1 MAITAVPPL
10 RRGRSTIESTR
21 RWAVLGAAGIGA
33 ALAWFAIS
41 LFSGPSAHAA
51 DHTDNPLGSLLGG
64 VSSTL
69 SPATTPVLDPVAE
82 ILTPVTTAVAPVVE
96 TVAPPVADLVT
107 SVTPVL
113 EPLAPLGD
121 VVAPVGEAVG
131 GVVSPLTPLVAPVT
145 EALKPVVDA
154 AAPVTDA
161 VSSLPVV
168 DHLVPPQTSGIP
180 PHGSPASPVTP
191 STPSVVF
198 GDTFLTPL
206 SGPAAQ
212 IAAFVGD
219 AGTVFSTSAVSM
231 STLAAAVV
239 PGVAAVVT
247 PSAGGSSVPGL
258 PFGSGL
264 LPLDPTSSLSSGAG
278 FSFGASAVLVFD
290 LFAALRAWMP
300 RCAPGD
306 DSALPAP
313 VFDTDVSPD

>member
-1 MAITAVPPL
+1 
-10 RRGRSTIESTR
+10 
-21 RWAVLGAAGIGA
+21 VLGAAGIGA

-41 LFSGPSAHAA
+41 LFAGPSAHAA
-51 DHTDNPLGSLLGG
+51 DEADNPLGSLLGG

-69 SPATTPVLDPVAE
+69 SQATTPVLGPVAE
-82 ILTPVTTAVAPVVE
+82 ILAPVTTAVAPVVE
-96 TVAPPVADLVT
+96 TVAPPVAEPVT
-107 SVTPVL
+107 SVSPVL
-113 EPLAPLGD
+113 EPLTPLGD

-131 GVVSPLTPLVAPVT
+131 GVVSPLTPVVAPVT

-168 DHLVPPQTSGIP
+168 DRLVPPITSGIP
-180 PHGSPASPVTP
+180 PLGGPASPVTP
-191 STPSVVF
+191 STPSAPSV
-198 GDTFLTPL
+198 GPGNALLTPL

-219 AGTVFSTSAVSM
+219 AGTVFSTAAVSL

-239 PGVAAVVT
+239 PAAVVT
-247 PSAGGSSVPGL
+247 PSAGGSAVPGL

-278 FSFGASAVLVFD
+278 FSFGASAVLVFG
-290 LFAALRAWMP
+290 LFVALRAWMP
-300 RCAPGD
+300 RRAPGD